1 MANRTSAPAL
11 YDSYEYYLD
20 YVDLIPVDE
29 KKLKANKHLIVIAFW
44 VSLVAF
50 VVFLFLILLYMSWS
64 GSPQTRN
71 NTQHHPTCPW
81 NLGLNLSLCFW
92 RHPARHR
99 APDGRCSLHRAWLRD
114 QAAAE
119 HLAPSS
125 GCSGRAPPSCCPPPP
140 RPTLLSSGTWPS
152 MGTRRASAD
161 IRNKPSERP
170 LQTEPLDVE
179 PTPANGGHC

>member
-1 MANRTSAPAL
+1 MSSGN
-11 YDSYEYYLD
+11 D
-20 YVDLIPVDE
+20 
-29 KKLKANKHLIVIAFW
+29 LIVIAFW

-140 RPTLLSSGTWPS
+140 GPPCSPLGPGPQWGPAGHPLTSGTSP
-152 MGTRRASAD
+152 ASA
-161 IRNKPSERP
+161 RCRQNLSM
-170 LQTEPLDVE
+170 
-179 PTPANGGHC
+179 